1 MKIKISD
8 CIVVNRDDVFKFAE
22 NVIEYS
28 NGFYALDDAQNV
40 IKTNLAKYDSDLH
53 TWNYEVDAIVF
64 NIWDNAISFDGKT
77 YIVKD

>member
-1 MKIKISD
+1 MMKKINE
-8 CIVVNRDDVFKFAE
+8 CITINRDDVRKFAE

-40 IKTNLAKYDSDLH
+40 IKTNMANYDSDLH
-53 TWNYEVDAIVF
+53 TWNYEVDAIAF
-64 NIWDNAISFDGKT
+64 NIWDDAISFDGKN